1 MDKDVE
7 EIRIQLKP
15 APSFEYVDS
24 LETRNELV
32 LRISPCPRFYLKIL
46 VIDGEEEPK
55 IKKLDVP
62 IFCGKEGK
70 QICPHKEFW
79 NDCLT
84 KILLF
89 ASEQKA
95 PSTEIA
101 FTDDILLEIRRILSP
116 FDTAD
121 LKLSQYTEG
130 SHGPDQSDTLCL
142 KYGYKHSLQW

>member
-1 MDKDVE
+1 MTC
-7 EIRIQLKP
+7 IRTK
-15 APSFEYVDS
+15 
-24 LETRNELV
+24 LESSVRAGWPNV
-32 LRISPCPRFYLKIL
+32 
-46 VIDGEEEPK
+46 
-55 IKKLDVP
+55 
-62 IFCGKEGK
+62 
-70 QICPHKEFW
+70 
-79 NDCLT
+79 
-84 KILLF
+84 LLF